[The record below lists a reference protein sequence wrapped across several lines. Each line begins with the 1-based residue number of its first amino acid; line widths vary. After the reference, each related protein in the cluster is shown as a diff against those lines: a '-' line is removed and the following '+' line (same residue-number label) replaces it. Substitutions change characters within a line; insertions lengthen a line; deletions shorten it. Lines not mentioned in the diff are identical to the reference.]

1 MKQVLLSILL
11 AVLIVVP
18 GFFFLNHFFHF
29 VDVHELLPT
38 TQSSEV
44 IRDSS
49 ESQSSSTESSEEPQ
63 VDPNQQLLDTMSLEE
78 KVGQLFLAR
87 VPETNQLEDLQTY
100 HLGGYLLFGRDVENE
115 TAASLKDKIAG
126 YQAASKLPLLI
137 ASDEEGGTVTRISQ
151 NANLVPQRFQSP
163 QQLFTAGGMAAI
175 TEDTKTKAATLQSFG
190 INLGLF
196 PDADVATDPAAFIYD
211 RTIGQDAN
219 GTAAYVENVVK
230 TLQGTGVGSTLKH
243 FPGYGNNRDSHVEV
257 VTDTRSM
264 EELTKNDLIPFEAG
278 IKAGA
283 ESILVSHNIIQA
295 IDGSKPAS
303 ISQPVHELLRDK
315 LGFKGVIMTDDMD
328 MAGLADFI
336 PQDQAGLAALQAGND
351 LILSSSYSQQ
361 IPYIIEAIKK
371 GEYSEAELDR
381 SVLRVLA
388 WKRDLIPDFP
398 AGE

>member
-1 MKQVLLSILL
+1 MKQALISVLF

-29 VDVHELLPT
+29 VDVRELLLT

-44 IRDSS
+44 ITDSAAR
-49 ESQSSSTESSEEPQ
+49 QTNSTGSSEEPQ
-63 VDPNQQLLDTMSLEE
+63 VDPNQQVLDEMSLEE

-87 VPETNQLEDLQTY
+87 VPETNQLEDIQTY

-115 TAASLKDKIAG
+115 TAEGLKNKIAG

-151 NANLVPQRFQSP
+151 NTNLVPQRFQSP
-163 QQLFTAGGMAAI
+163 QQLFAAGGVAAI
-175 TEDTKTKAATLQSFG
+175 SEDTKTKAAILQSYG

-361 IPYIIEAIKK
+361 IPFIIEAIKK

-398 AGE
+398 MGK